1 MGKWKDLLEFKLER
15 GMAKQEEEGKR
26 MKEQM
31 EEMRRILDGVVK
43 GEEGPKEELLAKTF
57 HGVNIFGGK
66 GGLIPPLNL
75 AIREFDFT

>member
-31 EEMRRILDGVVK
+31 EEMRRILDGVDN

-57 HGVNIFGGK
+57 QGVNIFGED
-66 GGLIPPLNL
+66 GLIPPKLSHL
-75 AIREFDFT
+75 RI

>member
-1 MGKWKDLLEFKLER
+1 MEGFTLEFKLER

-31 EEMRRILDGVVK
+31 EEMRRILDGVDK

-57 HGVNIFGGK
+57 QGVNIFVGNWWINSPTK
-66 GGLIPPLNL
+66 FSHLRI
-75 AIREFDFT
+75 